1 MPAYVVTLEYDTTNY
16 LRVVVEGNNIRE
28 AIDAAYQTDEWELQD
43 SYDEPGDTYVGGI
56 RAFDTVAEAEEH
68 RDEWAE
74 PDGRNIPLQDRS
86 AEYKL
91 QAAQEVASA
100 MLAALKDAHISMQSV
115 VDNWESG
122 DLAGAVNCLPIDDVE
137 AAIAQAE
144 AAGVIPK
151 ED

>member
-91 QAAQEVASA
+91 QATQEVAGA
-100 MLAALKDAHISMQSV
+100 MLAALEKIASPPAMSTF
-115 VDNWESG
+115 
-122 DLAGAVNCLPIDDVE
+122 DDIE
-137 AAIAQAE
+137 TWARTAIAQAE
-144 AAGVIPK
+144 AAGIAPTK